1 MNSITIKSLNK
12 ESLDDS
18 LRVQD
23 HKEIIAEQIQ
33 AGESL
38 NQIEEYINRVED
50 AFQVELH
57 ETRLLLAMSIYN
69 QDPNQFNN
77 LLPFIKAEVN
87 RMLALSKSN
96 NPFIVPT
103 RNDLSGILNIL
114 DQIKDKETFYLQL
127 DTLKYGNPLI
137 FSIFSQAK
145 KIKFQN
151 DYDTIA
157 K

>member
-12 ESLDDS
+12 ESLDDL

-57 ETRLLLAMSIYN
+57 KTKLLLAMSIYN
-69 QDPNQFNN
+69 QDPNQFNK
-77 LLPFIKAEVN
+77 LLPFIKTEVN
-87 RMLALSKSN
+87 RVLASKSN
-96 NPFIVPT
+96 NPFFVPT
-103 RNDLSGILNIL
+103 RNDLNGISNML
-114 DQIKDKETFYLQL
+114 DQVKEMETFNLQL

-137 FSIFSQAK
+137 SSILCEAK
-145 KIKFQN
+145 SFQSKINK
-151 DYDTIA
+151 
-157 K
+157 